1 MIRTFYCLF
10 FSLLFSLN
18 SAHGANSK
26 KDKYLKSY
34 FTPSG
39 FKVVPLNSPVKEA
52 MAKFKLELPEDMKF
66 EYITVNLVNTR
77 DLRKDQKKFEKVEV
91 QVNSELHIPASKLSP
106 GFYRLYVRVKEKMK
120 NEETQFRTTLHDFAR
135 FVVDSPSEV
144 PVPQKKL
151 NDATVEGIDSDNDGI
166 RDDVQRYIL
175 EKYSGKVTSNTLQA
189 IKQFAVSYQQKL
201 VEAKDVSST
210 VYYVGRMTEAM
221 WCMFGI
227 VGPDEKFSDDIQQ
240 KILNT
245 KERFQKSLLQRG
257 WYRGHGFPESIMV
270 FQQNKLSDQTYFC
283 DFNP

>member
-1 MIRTFYCLF
+1 MRLLIVAFLIFT
-10 FSLLFSLN
+10 SLSSF
-18 SAHGANSK
+18 GAK
-26 KDKYLKSY
+26 TRKDKKPKP
-34 FTPSG
+34 FFNPSD
-39 FKVVPLNSPVKEA
+39 FKVIPFNSPVKEA
-52 MAKFKLELPEDMKF
+52 KAKFKLELPDGTKI
-66 EYITVNLVNTR
+66 EYVKVKLVNTR

-106 GFYRLYVRVKEKMK
+106 GFYRLYVRVKEIMK
-120 NEETQFRTTLHDFAR
+120 NEETQFRTALHDFAR

-166 RDDVQRYIL
+166 RDDVQRYII
-175 EKYSGKVTSNTLQA
+175 EKYSAKVNSNTLQA

-227 VGPDEKFSDDIQQ
+227 VGPGEKFSDDIKQ